1 MITLEQFWMGRDKI
15 YAHKLGSDIRSNAIR
30 TVSQVNHF
38 LFLAVS
44 DGGVEIVRLPN
55 GSLVTSGW
63 RPSEINSKVPN
74 AGKRSHHIFGRACD
88 VHDPKGLI
96 DKWAASK
103 VGIRALEKCGLWLE
117 HPDDT
122 PRWSHYQTLPPP
134 SGRRIFRS
142 K

>member
-1 MITLEQFWMGRDKI
+1 MGRDKLF
-15 YAHKLGSDIRSNAIR
+15 AHKLGSDIRSNAIR
-30 TVSQVNHF
+30 TVAQVNQF

-44 DGGVEIVRLPN
+44 EGGVEIIRPPN

-63 RPSEINSKVPN
+63 RPSEINAKLPN

-88 VHDPKGLI
+88 VHDPRASI

-103 VGIRALEKCGLWLE
+103 AGIKALEACGLWLE
-117 HPDDT
+117 HQDHT
-122 PRWSHYQTLPPP
+122 PTWTHFQTLPPP
-134 SGRRIFRS
+134 SGRRIFRT